1 MKKTI
6 TTILL
11 ALTAAVT
18 VLGARTYSCIVPRP
32 LSIEPGEGQLLLEKG
47 TALYASPGLDFETA
61 FLRERLGS
69 VLAFDI
75 PVVKTPSEGGIS
87 LVLTEG
93 YGPEAYSLRVDAD
106 GVRIEAS
113 APAGIFYG
121 VQTLLQMLPPA
132 VYGDTSL
139 ELTRCALDAVTIDDS
154 PRYGYRGTMLD
165 VSRTF
170 YDTDHVLRLI
180 DWMAAHKLNRFH
192 WHLAD
197 DNGWRIEIRKYPE
210 LTEKGAWRG
219 DAEVS
224 PAAYG
229 QGHGRYGGYYTQ
241 KEIRQVV
248 KYAADR
254 HIEIIPE
261 IDLPGHSRSLVG
273 VFPEMACPVDVPYI
287 SANGETD
294 NVLCVAR
301 EENYRM
307 LRDIFKEIA
316 ALFPSEYIH
325 IGGDEVDHTPW
336 NNCPHCQA
344 LAREQGLEGPQEIHS
359 HFVYRL
365 EDIIHGLGKKMA
377 GWDEIVISDARYD
390 TSSMVYAWRSVRSGR
405 MSVDKGYRTVVQIGE
420 YCYLDMKQSRA
431 ERGHS
436 WAGIVPLSK
445 TYSLE
450 PDEILVGAPADSAL
464 IVGVQAGLWGELLA
478 WPPRL
483 MEYQLFPRLCA
494 LAEVGWSSRDSRDF
508 ADFER
513 RLYGEHFSRL
523 YNMGIAFRVAPPE
536 VVYDSLSG
544 SLRVRPPHPSAVVRY
559 AVDGAPT
566 AASPVCRGEVVTDA
580 PERMRFATFFGDGL
594 SSIAVGAS
602 NIDLYHYID
611 QEMTVESNF
620 PLLEGNL
627 ESLARRGGTGYSDR
641 VLQEGDVLTYRMASP
656 VECSRITV
664 SSGAPSSGMFYVT
677 DAYVEYE
684 TENGTVV
691 RAGDLYHGELSFEP
705 SAPVTQ
711 VRIVM
716 TDSNDGYT
724 AVFHGLRIEK

>member
-6 TTILL
+6 TILL
-11 ALTAAVT
+11 ALTVAASL
-18 VLGARTYSCIVPRP
+18 LGARTYSSIVPRP
-32 LSIEPGEGQLLLEKG
+32 LSIEPGEGQLLLQRG
-47 TALYASPGLDFETA
+47 AALYASSGLDFEA
-61 FLRERLGS
+61 AYLRDRLA
-69 VLAFDI
+69 VVFAFDI
-75 PVVKTPSEGGIS
+75 PVADTPSEGGIS
-87 LVLTEG
+87 LILIEG
-93 YGPEAYSLRVDAD
+93 YGPEAYSLSVDTE

-113 APAGIFYG
+113 ASAGIFYG

-132 VYGDTSL
+132 VYGETSL
-139 ELTRCALDAVTIDDS
+139 ELTRYALDAVTVDDS

-170 YDTDHVLRLI
+170 FDTEHVLRLI

-219 DAEVS
+219 DGEVS

-248 KYAADR
+248 EYAAQR

-273 VFPEMACPVDVPYI
+273 VFPDMACPVDVPYI

-301 EENYRM
+301 EENYRI

-316 ALFPSEYIH
+316 SLFPSEYIH

-344 LAREQGLEGPQEIHS
+344 LAREKGLDGAQELHS
-359 HFVYRL
+359 YFVYRL
-365 EDIIHGLGKKMA
+365 EEIIHGLGRKMA

-390 TSSMVYAWRSVRSGR
+390 TSSMVYAWRSVESGR

-450 PDEILVGAPADSAL
+450 PDEILTGAPADSAL
-464 IVGVQAGLWGELLA
+464 IVGVQAGLWAELMA
-478 WPPRL
+478 WPPRF

-494 LAEVGWSSRDSRDF
+494 LAEVGWSSRDNRDF

-513 RLYGEHFSRL
+513 RLYEGHLSRL
-523 YNMGIAFRVAPPE
+523 YMSGIAFRVASPE

-559 AVDGAPT
+559 AVDGTPT
-566 AASPVCRGEVVTDA
+566 ASSPVCRGEIVTDA

-602 NIDLYHYID
+602 NIDLCHYID
-611 QEMTVESNF
+611 PEMMVGSNF

-627 ESLARRGGTGYSDR
+627 EKSGPSGRYRIFGPGAPGGGCADLHDGIAGGVQPDYGIQRTSL
-641 VLQEGDVLTYRMASP
+641 VGDVLCDRCLCGIYSGGRLCGAG
-656 VECSRITV
+656 RRTV
-664 SSGAPSSGMFYVT
+664 SRRAEFH
-677 DAYVEYE
+677 A
-684 TENGTVV
+684 V
-691 RAGDLYHGELSFEP
+691 RARDAGAYRGDGF
-705 SAPVTQ
+705 Q
-711 VRIVM
+711 
-716 TDSNDGYT
+716 
-724 AVFHGLRIEK
+724 

>member
-1 MKKTI
+1 MFALM
-6 TTILL
+6 IL
-11 ALTAAVT
+11 AA
-18 VLGARTYSCIVPRP
+18 ASSAAAAQTYAGLVPRP
-32 LSIEPGEGQLLLEKG
+32 LKVMPGEGGVVMEKG
-47 TALYASPGLDFETA
+47 LRICVSDGLESEGAWLCKHLENVFGFDM
-61 FLRERLGS
+61 
-69 VLAFDI
+69 VLSDI
-75 PVVKTPSEGGIS
+75 PVPGGVS
-87 LVLTEG
+87 MRLVDGMES
-93 YGPEAYSLRVDAD
+93 EAYRLTVSDAQ
-106 GVRIEAS
+106 VIIEAS
-113 APAGIFYG
+113 DPAGIFYG
-121 VQTLLQMLPPA
+121 VQTFLQMMPPE
-132 VYGDTSL
+132 VYGQRDM
-139 ELTRCALDAVTIDDS
+139 ELTRWELDAVTVEDA
-154 PRYGYRGTMLD
+154 PRYGYRGVMLD

-170 YDTDHVLRLI
+170 YDADHVLRLL
-180 DWMAAHKLNRFH
+180 DWMAYHKLNRFH

-219 DAEVS
+219 DGEVS

-248 KYAADR
+248 EYAAER

-261 IDLPGHSRSLVG
+261 IDLPGHSRSLIG
-273 VFPEMACPVDVPYI
+273 VMPEMACPVDVPYI
-287 SANGETD
+287 SVNGETD

-301 EENYRM
+301 EENYRI

-316 ALFPSEYIH
+316 SLFPSEYIH

-344 LAREQGLEGPQEIHS
+344 LARELGLEGPQEIHS
-359 HFVYRL
+359 HFVYRV

-390 TSSMVYAWRSVRSGR
+390 TSSMVYAWRSVESGR

-450 PDEILVGAPADSAL
+450 PDEILVGAPADSSL

-494 LAEVGWSSRDSRDF
+494 LAEVGWSSKADRDF

-513 RLYGEHFSRL
+513 RLYGGHFSRL

-536 VVYDSLSG
+536 VLYDSLSG
-544 SLRVRPPHPSAVVRY
+544 SLRVRSPHPSAVVRY

-566 AASPVCRGEVVTDA
+566 ASSPVCRGEVVTDA
-580 PERMRFATFFGDGL
+580 PERMLFATFFGDGL

-611 QEMTVESNF
+611 PEMTVESNF

-677 DAYVEYE
+677 DAYVEY
-684 TENGTVV
+684 TTADGSVV

>member
-1 MKKTI
+1 M
-6 TTILL
+6 
-11 ALTAAVT
+11 
-18 VLGARTYSCIVPRP
+18 LGARTYSCIVPRP

-61 FLRERLGS
+61 FLKERLGS

-87 LVLTEG
+87 LVLAEG
-93 YGPEAYSLRVDAD
+93 YGPEAYSLRVNAE

-113 APAGIFYG
+113 ASAGIFYG

-139 ELTRCALDAVTIDDS
+139 ELTRCALDAVTVDDS

-336 NNCPHCQA
+336 SNCPHCQA

-390 TSSMVYAWRSVRSGR
+390 TSSMVYAWRNVKSGR

-494 LAEVGWSSRDSRDF
+494 LAEVGWSSRENRDF

-566 AASPVCRGEVVTDA
+566 SASPVCRGEVVTDA

-594 SSIAVGAS
+594 RSIAVGAS

-611 QEMTVESNF
+611 PEMTVESNF

-716 TDSNDGYT
+716 ADSNDGYT